1 LTKYEVNGIDSLDLL
16 NNYFP
21 QGNPTLVRD
30 IRKCEFV
37 QREYSGGYLQGEWYL
52 GGGCILTTGHSLTQ
66 KDKKMKIFLEQ
77 DSNCIKKNIFLN
89 SEIEWTILNF
99 PTKKKNY
106 LKIKTVYENGNTYK
120 IQISRK

>member
-1 LTKYEVNGIDSLDLL
+1 
-16 NNYFP
+16 
-21 QGNPTLVRD
+21 
-30 IRKCEFV
+30 
-37 QREYSGGYLQGEWYL
+37 
-52 GGGCILTTGHSLTQ
+52 
-66 KDKKMKIFLEQ
+66 MKIFLEQ

-120 IQISRK
+120 IQITRK